1 MQTISNDIT
10 LMETF
15 LEAIEADD
23 VGIVRQFIVENKAE
37 VNTLLDE
44 SSILGHAALHGSL
57 MTVKFL
63 VAAGAAANLPF
74 EEYYDIDPPLLDAIE
89 DGNLEIIRFL
99 VESGADVNAVRGER
113 CALGIA
119 ALSGLEDIYSFLLP
133 LTHPSLVKQAEEL
146 LPEGHNYKQK
156 REALSKK
163 EKQLFESVRRT
174 DLKNLEQ
181 LISQKVNVNI
191 IDERGYTPLMYAVE
205 KGKFSSTQILL
216 NAGADPNFVART
228 IILAVG
234 SNDPSFI
241 QLLIKAGVDLNIQCN
256 GMNVFTPIVNLPHKY
271 CKEIIELLLK
281 AGANIDQRDDYGN
294 SLLMLATYKGREDI
308 IQILMNN
315 GASKYHLKNIE
326 LLMAAEK
333 GNLDQVIDLLHSE
346 SKLDINAQEF
356 RGRSVLTCAVIGKH
370 TEVVKTLIT
379 NGADINLIDSQGRT
393 PLMWA
398 ISTGNMT
405 VIDYIIQA
413 GADISIESKD
423 GETTLDG
430 VKYNCPVKPNDR
442 KKLIQVLSFRNNY
455 K

>member
-1 MQTISNDIT
+1 MRTISNDIT
-10 LMETF
+10 LLDTF
-15 LEAIEADD
+15 LDAIEADD
-23 VGIVRQFIVENKAE
+23 VDIVRQLISENKAE

-44 SSILGHAALHGSL
+44 SSILGHAALHKSL

-63 VAAGAAANLPF
+63 VAAGAAINLPF
-74 EEYYDIDPPLLDAIE
+74 EKYYDIDPPLLDAIE

-99 VESGADVNAVRGER
+99 VESGADVNAVRGGV
-113 CALGIA
+113 CALEIA
-119 ALSGLEDIYSFLLP
+119 ANNGLEDIYAFLLP
-133 LTHPSLVKQAEEL
+133 LTHPSLVKKTEEI
-146 LPEGHNYKQK
+146 LPEGRYYKHK
-156 REALSKK
+156 RESLLKG

-174 DLKNLEQ
+174 DLKNIEK
-181 LISQKVNVNI
+181 LILQKVNVNI
-191 IDERGYTPLMYAVE
+191 MDERGYTPLMYAVE
-205 KGKFSSTQILL
+205 KRKFSSTQILL

-234 SNDPSFI
+234 SNDPSLI

-256 GMNVFTPIVNLPHKY
+256 GMSVFTPIVNLPHKS
-271 CKEIIELLLK
+271 CKEIIELLVK

-315 GASKYHLKNIE
+315 GASKHHLKNIE

-370 TEVVKTLIT
+370 TEVVKNLIT
-379 NGADINLIDSQGRT
+379 NGADINQIDSQGRT

-405 VIDYIIQA
+405 VIDYIVQA

-423 GETTLDG
+423 GETALNC
-430 VKYNCPVKPNDR
+430 VKYNCPVKSNDR
-442 KKLIQVLSFRNNY
+442 KKLIQLLSSRKGY